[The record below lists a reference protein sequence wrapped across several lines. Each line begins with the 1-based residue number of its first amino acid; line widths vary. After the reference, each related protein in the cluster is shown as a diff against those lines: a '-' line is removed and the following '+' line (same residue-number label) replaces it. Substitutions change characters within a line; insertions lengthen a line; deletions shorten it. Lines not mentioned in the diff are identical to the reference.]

1 MHPVLGNHYRSRGL
15 HYLEAQSCYYSLPTF
30 SPLNLQFPGQIPLYL
45 LLCLVS
51 LEELCRVG
59 LLPQQGGR
67 GRAAFQLDVG
77 QHGLGAGA
85 VCYVLNILFVIFL
98 GIFLRFTI
106 CPIIKLSPVG
116 GIISL

>member
-1 MHPVLGNHYRSRGL
+1 MVFFQLQKWSSFGLILMKLG
-15 HYLEAQSCYYSLPTF
+15 LPEKLGT
-30 SPLNLQFPGQIPLYL
+30 LLYL

-51 LEELCRVG
+51 LEELRRVG

-85 VCYVLNILFVIFL
+85 VRCVLNIVFVIFL

-106 CPIIKLSPVG
+106 CPVLSF
-116 GIISL
+116 SYLL